1 MDHMASHNPYQ
12 APSHRSAPPGLA
24 SPGIKAMLF
33 STRGRISRSAF
44 WTWTLV
50 LMAALAVLIAAIM
63 VPLLMFES
71 SAEAKGDKESIRS
84 AQMIAMAVFGIGYI
98 PLFWANAVVQVKRW
112 HDRGKPG
119 AWFFISF
126 IPYLGGLWVLIECG
140 CLRGNPHGNEYGPDP
155 LA

>member
-1 MDHMASHNPYQ
+1 MASNNPYQ
-12 APSHRSAPPGLA
+12 APSHRSVPPGQA
-24 SPGIKAMLF
+24 SPGWKTMLF
-33 STRGRISRSAF
+33 STQGRISRSTF

-50 LMAALAVLIAAIM
+50 LTAAFAVLMAILL
-63 VPLLMFES
+63 VPILMLES
-71 SAEAKGDKESIRS
+71 AAEAKGEKLTVGTPH
-84 AQMIAMAVFGIGYI
+84 MIALVVFLTGYI
-98 PLFWANAVVQVKRW
+98 PLFWASVAIQVKRW

-140 CLRGNPHGNEYGPDP
+140 CLRGTPHGNQYGPDP